1 VPDKSEATSVNE
13 SRDGTG
19 SSDHDLPYEFGK
31 RLSSAALSPFTFRQ
45 YAKLQ
50 ILRGRIE
57 QSDPPR
63 SPAAK
68 GTDQLVTT
76 GSTPT
81 S

>member
-1 VPDKSEATSVNE
+1 VPDTSETTSVNE

-50 ILRGRIE
+50 ILRGRLE
-57 QSDPPR
+57 KSDPPR
-63 SPAAK
+63 SPAVEAA
-68 GTDQLVTT
+68 DPLV
-76 GSTPT
+76 STAA
-81 S
+81 